1 MRRDTCALWLV
12 GAAFEELPQRGRYV
26 RAAGAA
32 MMHVRAFALIAFWLA
47 VPAAAWAGALPE
59 VAAGP
64 RPGPDVLY
72 APLAS
77 APQFENAAP
86 WQAAPLRVSGTEG
99 YAAGE
104 YLWQDWIFD
113 AYGANTTNLPAA
125 PPDTAPASATGAAS
139 APTGD
144 VVYPSDA
151 AVYGF
156 DAADLLELRVK
167 RVPGGLAY
175 RLTLNTML
183 VPDAAIAAIGIDTDA
198 NPATGSNDLGHGL
211 GALGTLGVEHVIAT
225 WGTGAELDGTSLASS
240 ADTTRN
246 QIHLEVPLVPPPG
259 ATWRHYLVVG
269 LHAAST
275 HTFKAIG
282 ILPTATEPG
291 GSHLTTPPPV
301 FNVGFRFAAQE
312 PMGSDPMELGG
323 RGAYFF
329 GGWREHAQAKALAAR
344 DISAFHA
351 DIDFGLLDAAVTDLR
366 IPTTGVLDR
375 LAVSHLDLGEGATAD
390 QTLGVIQPYAVYLPS
405 SYVPGTPAPVQP
417 LLHSAAANYNQ
428 IVGSIQTIVDALG
441 EDRGAIV
448 FTPEARGPTVGYGGI
463 GEVDTFE
470 VWADLAHHYDLDF
483 SRAALSGFSMGAI
496 GSFRLASLY
505 PDLFTRGL
513 PMAGHGEAV
522 TEIADNLYHV
532 PLLMWNGVPDEL
544 IPIAQVLL
552 YRETIAGLGYRHE
565 QHVFPTR
572 DHIANPI
579 GGAMDFSTLTP
590 FVAGA
595 SIDLDPSRV
604 VYRYVPA
611 MDDSAL
617 GLVYDHAY
625 WVSDIA
631 VAAGAANALVDV
643 RSRAR
648 GEADPTLVDL
658 AGPATQPEPHEV
670 LGLAWTANAEPP
682 ANALEA
688 RLTDVSSV
696 GLWLQRA
703 GIDAAVPVTLHL
715 ESSAAVSLALAAAW
729 PGPVSV
735 IRDGASA
742 GTLTPVDGAITL
754 ADAGVHDYLLFV
766 DADGD
771 GIPPDSDNCPFVANA
786 DQLDRGGVNTT
797 TSDGIGDACQ
807 CGDVN
812 GSGIVNG
819 QDANAIKRH
828 GLGQSN
834 PLFTVPG
841 NCDVSGNGSCNGQ
854 DANAVTRAAL
864 GQPSP
869 LFGQNCHNAL
879 GLPVPPDL

>member
-1 MRRDTCALWLV
+1 MIRPTAQLCSVACALL
-12 GAAFEELPQRGRYV
+12 AS
-26 RAAGAA
+26 AAGA
-32 MMHVRAFALIAFWLA
+32 
-47 VPAAAWAGALPE
+47 GSLPE
-59 VAAGP
+59 VGVGP
-64 RPGPDVLY
+64 RPGPAVLY

-113 AYGANTTNLPAA
+113 SYGANTTDLPAA

-144 VVYPSDA
+144 VVYPTDA

-175 RLTLNTML
+175 RITLNTML

-198 NPATGSNDLGHGL
+198 NPATGSNDLGHAL
-211 GALGTLGVEHVIAT
+211 GTLGTLGVEHVIAT
-225 WGTGAELDGTSLASS
+225 WGTGAELDGAAVASS

-246 QIHLEVPLVPPPG
+246 QIDVVVPLVPPPG
-259 ATWRHYLVVG
+259 ATWRHYLVIG
-269 LHAAST
+269 LHDAST
-275 HTFKAIG
+275 HGFKPIG
-282 ILPTATEPG
+282 VLPTATEPG

-312 PMGSDPMELGG
+312 PMGSDPTETGG

-329 GGWREHAQAKALAAR
+329 GGWREHAQAHALAAR

-351 DIDFGLLDAAVTDLR
+351 DIDFGLLDAGITDLR
-366 IPTTGVLDR
+366 IPATGVLDR

-390 QTLGVIQPYAVYLPS
+390 QTLGPIQPYAVYVPS
-405 SYVPGTPAPVQP
+405 TYVPGTPAAVQVM
-417 LLHSAAANYNQ
+417 LHSAAANYNQ
-428 IVGSIQTIVDALG
+428 VVGSIQTIVDALG
-441 EDRGAIV
+441 EDLDAIL

-470 VWADLAHHYDLDF
+470 VWADLAHHYDLDP
-483 SRAALSGFSMGAI
+483 SRVALSGFSMGAI

-513 PMAGHGEAV
+513 PMAGHGGAV

-532 PLLMWNGVPDEL
+532 PFLMWNGVPDEL
-544 IPIAQVLL
+544 VHVNDVLL
-552 YRETIAGLGYRHE
+552 YRQALEDLGYRHE
-565 QHVFPTR
+565 QHLFPTR

-579 GGAMDFSTLTP
+579 GGMMDFSTLTP
-590 FVAGA
+590 FVADA

-611 MDDSAL
+611 MDDPAR

-625 WVSDIA
+625 WVSDIQ
-631 VAAGAANALVDV
+631 VAPGAANGLVDV
-643 RSRAR
+643 RSHAS
-648 GEADPTLVDL
+648 GEADPTVVDIS
-658 AGPATQPEPHEV
+658 GPATQPEPHEV
-670 LGLAWTANAEPP
+670 LGRAWTQNAEAPS
-682 ANALEA
+682 NALDA
-688 RLTDVSSV
+688 VLTDAA
-696 GLWLQRA
+696 GATLWLERA
-703 GIDAAVPVTLHL
+703 GIDVA
-715 ESSAAVSLALAAAW
+715 AAVSLHLDSSAPVSLTLAAGW

-735 IRDGASA
+735 LRDGVSA
-742 GTLTPVDGAITL
+742 PTLVPVDGAI
-754 ADAGVHDYLLFV
+754 AISDAGVHDYLLFV

-771 GIPPDSDNCPFVANA
+771 GISPDSDNCPFVANPA
-786 DQLDRGGVNTT
+786 QQDNGGVA
-797 TSDGIGDACQ
+797 SSAPDGIGDACQ
-807 CGDVN
+807 CGDVSGN
-812 GSGIVNG
+812 GIVNG
-819 QDANAIKRH
+819 QDANAIQRH
-828 GLGQSN
+828 GIGATPN
-834 PLFTVPG
+834 PLFAVPG
-841 NCDVSGNGSCNGQ
+841 NCDVTGNGACNGQ
-854 DANAVTRAAL
+854 DANAVKRAAL

-869 LFGQNCHNAL
+869 SFGQNCHNAT
-879 GLPVPPDL
+879 GQPVPPDL